1 MPDMRHTAARGYS
14 NSRAGW
20 LMRCGGEN
28 RQVAEIQMLWR
39 KVRNVAKKPM
49 HLARRLFPHGDRRM
63 NLSNRKPLYLALAL
77 TLAAPLAFAQSTTP
91 QSATQDATNAAT
103 SAATQSATD
112 AATAA
117 TQDATKAATQD
128 ATAQTQAA
136 TQDAM
141 GQSKDAMAQSKG
153 EPEKKNWSDLDTDKN
168 GTLSASEAASVS
180 NLSSV
185 FAKADANADGEL
197 TQDEYKAY
205 LAANGKG
212 GAKSDSGG

>member
-1 MPDMRHTAARGYS
+1 
-14 NSRAGW
+14 
-20 LMRCGGEN
+20 
-28 RQVAEIQMLWR
+28 
-39 KVRNVAKKPM
+39 
-49 HLARRLFPHGDRRM
+49 M

-103 SAATQSATD
+103 SA
-112 AATAA
+112 
-117 TQDATKAATQD
+117 TQDA
-128 ATAQTQAA
+128 TQAA
-136 TQDAM
+136 TQDATQAATQDATQAATQDSM
-141 GQSKDAMAQSKG
+141 AQSKDSMSKDSMAQSKG

>member
-1 MPDMRHTAARGYS
+1 MLHTAARGYP

-28 RQVAEIQMLWR
+28 RQVAEIQMPRR

-103 SAATQSATD
+103 T
-112 AATAA
+112 A
-117 TQDATKAATQD
+117 TQDA
-128 ATAQTQAA
+128 TQAA
-136 TQDAM
+136 TQDATQAATQDATQAATQDSM
-141 GQSKDAMAQSKG
+141 AQSKDSMSKDSMAQSKG

>member
-1 MPDMRHTAARGYS
+1 
-14 NSRAGW
+14 
-20 LMRCGGEN
+20 
-28 RQVAEIQMLWR
+28 
-39 KVRNVAKKPM
+39 
-49 HLARRLFPHGDRRM
+49 M

-91 QSATQDATNAAT
+91 QTATPTTQDAT
-103 SAATQSATD
+103 S

-117 TQDATKAATQD
+117 TQDATSAATQEATNAATQD
-128 ATAQTQAA
+128 ATAQTQSA

-141 GQSKDAMAQSKG
+141 AKG
-153 EPEKKNWSDLDTDKN
+153 EPQKKNWSDLDLDKN
-168 GTLSASEAASVS
+168 GSLSATEAASVQ

-212 GAKSDSGG
+212 EAKSDSGG

>member
-1 MPDMRHTAARGYS
+1 
-14 NSRAGW
+14 
-20 LMRCGGEN
+20 
-28 RQVAEIQMLWR
+28 
-39 KVRNVAKKPM
+39 
-49 HLARRLFPHGDRRM
+49 M

-91 QSATQDATNAAT
+91 QSATPTQDTTNAASSATQDATNAASTATQDAT
-103 SAATQSATD
+103 SAATQDATAATQSTTQD
-112 AATAA
+112 ATAA
-117 TQDATKAATQD
+117 TQDAT
-128 ATAQTQAA
+128 AQ
-136 TQDAM
+136 M
-141 GQSKDAMAQSKG
+141 KG
-153 EPEKKNWSDLDTDKN
+153 EPQKKNWSDLDIDKN
-168 GTLSASEAASVS
+168 GSLSASEAASVQ

>member
-1 MPDMRHTAARGYS
+1 
-14 NSRAGW
+14 
-20 LMRCGGEN
+20 
-28 RQVAEIQMLWR
+28 MLWR

-103 SAATQSATD
+103 SATQSATD
-112 AATAA
+112 AAKSTATDATTAA
-117 TQDATKAATQD
+117 TQDATQAATQD